1 MKLRDY
7 YLLNLKKK
15 LNENK
20 LVLLLHLLVAGCNI
34 DVRFSVHPSV
44 CPSVNIYVDVRHL
57 CQS

>member
-20 LVLLLHLLVAGCNI
+20 LVLFILFFVLVHLKIKTGPANI
-34 DVRFSVHPSV
+34 
-44 CPSVNIYVDVRHL
+44 L
-57 CQS
+57 

>member
-20 LVLLLHLLVAGCNI
+20 HVLFIINYSSFYLHLKIKTGLANI
-34 DVRFSVHPSV
+34 FF
-44 CPSVNIYVDVRHL
+44 
-57 CQS
+57 